1 MLFQPVISAAMGGIP
16 SHKESGSK
24 AIIEGMNDFRKC
36 GVLKEEK
43 NEKTEEA
50 KRPLSQYE
58 KMTKTPVSRL
68 ILTLAAPTIVSMMVT
83 NIYNTADT
91 WFVSREGTSAS
102 GAVSIVFSLMA
113 IYQAFGF
120 MFGHGAGSN
129 ISRKLG
135 EKHEEAVKT
144 YASTSL
150 FLSLAA
156 GAVISVCGLLFMDPL
171 LRLLGSTETI
181 LPYAREY
188 VLWILLAGPLLSASC
203 VLNNILRYEG
213 RAFYAM
219 IGLMTGGILNMI
231 GDPVLMFG
239 LGLGV
244 TGAGISTAVSQLI
257 SFGILLSMFRGERT
271 ISRFRL
277 RYFAKDFHVVTDI
290 LSAGFPSLIR
300 QGLNS
305 FTTILLNHQAAVY
318 GDAVIAAMGIVSK
331 VTFFISAVAIGIGQG
346 LQPVAAFN
354 YGARKYRRVVQA
366 FRFTAFAGTLLLGA
380 MAIVCIAVPAPI
392 VAWFRDDAAVVAVGA
407 AALRY
412 QAVSCLFLSYSIAA
426 GMLFQSIGV
435 SGRATFLA
443 ALRAGICFI
452 PLILLL
458 PRMLGVT
465 GIELAQPVSDILSTI
480 ISVVVTENFVR
491 KLQKRPEQENV
502 VSKAV

>member
-1 MLFQPVISAAMGGIP
+1 MRNDKCAGGHAALDN
-16 SHKESGSK
+16 
-24 AIIEGMNDFRKC
+24 AD
-36 GVLKEEK
+36 
-43 NEKTEEA
+43 A
-50 KRPLSQYE
+50 QYR
-58 KMTKTPVSRL
+58 KMTETPVSRL

-91 WFVSREGTSAS
+91 WFVSREGTSAA
-102 GAVSIVFSLMA
+102 GAVSVVFSLMA

-135 EKHEEAVKT
+135 EKHEEMVKT

-150 FLSLAA
+150 FLSLAS
-156 GAVISVCGLLFMDPL
+156 GAAVSLMGLLFMDPL

-181 LPYAREY
+181 LPYARQY
-188 VLWILLAGPLLSASC
+188 VLWVLIAGPLLSASC

-239 LGLGV
+239 LDLGV
-244 TGAGISTAVSQLI
+244 SGAGISTAVSQLI
-257 SFGILLSMFRGERT
+257 SFVILLAMFRGNKT
-271 ISRFRL
+271 ISRFHF
-277 RYFAKDFHVVTDI
+277 RYFARDIRVVQDI
-290 LSAGFPSLIR
+290 LTAGFPSLIR

-305 FTTILLNHQAAVY
+305 FTTILLNHQAALY
-318 GDAVIAAMGIVSK
+318 GDAAIAAMGIVSK
-331 VTFFISAVAIGIGQG
+331 VTFFISAVAIGVGQG
-346 LQPVAAFN
+346 FQPVSAFN
-354 YGARKYRRVVQA
+354 YGAKKYRRVVQA
-366 FRFTAFAGTLLLGA
+366 FRFTAFAGTLMLSV
-380 MAIVCIAVPAPI
+380 MAVICIVVPAPI
-392 VAWFRDDAAVVAVGA
+392 VSWFRDDADVVAIGA

-412 QAVSCLFLSYSIAA
+412 QAISCLFLSYSIAA

-443 ALRAGICFI
+443 ALRAGVCFI

-458 PRMLGVT
+458 PRLFGIV
-465 GIELAQPVSDILSTI
+465 GIELAQPCSDILSTV
-480 ISVVVTENFVR
+480 ISVGVTEVYLRRLLKNAG
-491 KLQKRPEQENV
+491 
-502 VSKAV
+502 S